1 MMQEKIMLNVSAIW
15 LPDFQQ
21 QNFRAILEAM
31 ARPGSCQV
39 LALNG
44 STLKSDVLED
54 AYIAVLASL
63 LDNSVTVAD
72 PNKLIS
78 QANASLLQANQVDS
92 DQADFILCRG
102 DLLPD
107 FEPKLGTLPSPE
119 LSATIILKV
128 KKIDDQQ
135 QGDLNLRLTGP
146 GVNGQKNCSI
156 SGFDLHWLAAR
167 EEWISS
173 FPLGVDLLLVDDAK
187 VMSLPRTTKVEQV

>member
-31 ARPGSCQV
+31 ARPGSCQA

-44 STLKSDVLED
+44 NEVDSDALED

-63 LDNSVTVAD
+63 LDNSVTLAD
-72 PNKLIS
+72 PDMLIS
-78 QANASLLQANQVDS
+78 QDNTVLLQANSTDS
-92 DQADFILCRG
+92 EQADFILCRG
-102 DLLPD
+102 DRMPD
-107 FEPKLGTLPSPE
+107 FELKLGTLPSPE
-119 LSATIILKV
+119 LSATIILIV
-128 KKIDDQQ
+128 KKIDDRQ
-135 QGDLNLRLTGP
+135 QGDLNLRLSGP
-146 GVNGQKNCSI
+146 GINDQKYCAI
-156 SGFDLHWLAAR
+156 SGLNLQWLAAR

-187 VMSLPRTTKVEQV
+187 VMALPRTTKVEQV

>member
-1 MMQEKIMLNVSAIW
+1 MMPETIMLNVSAIW

-31 ARPGSCQV
+31 ARPGSFQV

-78 QANASLLQANQVDS
+78 QDYSALLQAKRVDS
-92 DQADFILCRG
+92 DQADFIMCRG

-119 LSATIILKV
+119 LSATIILNV
-128 KKIDDQQ
+128 EKIDDCQ

-146 GVNGQKNCSI
+146 GINGQKNCAI
-156 SGFDLHWLAAR
+156 SGLDLSWLGAR

-173 FPLGVDLLLVDDAK
+173 FPLGVDLLLVDDTK
-187 VMSLPRTTKVEQV
+187 VMALPRTTKVEQV